1 MLFLFKQ
8 ATKALS
14 EYLLNV
20 ISLQEGVFFFVY
32 FSGGEKF
39 WQGMKVPDVDDVL
52 RFILALNVP
61 DML

>member
-8 ATKALS
+8 VTQALS

-20 ISLQEGVFFFVY
+20 ISLQEGVFFVC